1 MYLWCHKS
9 CVYDTEEDVVFHE
22 CYFTFVSDW
31 CRMPLVK
38 SMSPSIQILK
48 LSGVSLSMKN
58 KRRIFISEI
67 GDFYFF
73 YRDFFSF
80 DKNPYI
86 KIPALCWLSLAKECQ
101 WDIKW

>member
-1 MYLWCHKS
+1 
-9 CVYDTEEDVVFHE
+9 
-22 CYFTFVSDW
+22 
-31 CRMPLVK
+31 
-38 SMSPSIQILK
+38 MSPSIQILK

-58 KRRIFISEI
+58 KRRIFISGI

-86 KIPALCWLSLAKECQ
+86 KIPALCCENNAKSWKPSENLCLT
-101 WDIKW
+101 